1 MLIAHNTPMNFHHT
15 QVFSWP
21 VAAHAT
27 TLVSQVKWG
36 FQQFVSVAVDIC
48 QKQKS
53 ISTTSDTRFGLNA
66 VNVAF

>member
-48 QKQKS
+48 QKQKAYQLLA
-53 ISTTSDTRFGLNA
+53 TLVLGLML
-66 VNVAF
+66 